1 MSERAQKRVVFA
13 SLCTALILVVVLA
26 ATPAER
32 QEPYLFKVN
41 VHEVHLSFVAT
52 DEHNR
57 GVDHLTPADI
67 AVVDNGT
74 VIRHFRSLSRYPQG
88 NLDALLLIDASESV
102 ARRFSTEIAEA
113 AQLIAEARWAPGDVL
128 SIMSFGGRESGF
140 SCVHNC
146 RDLPSTAWATKIHAK
161 GQTPLFDAV
170 VLGAEFLSQNRDPNY
185 RPVLIILSDG
195 DDTISVHSFRDAVV
209 AAMRA
214 EIPIYTLNTGNP
226 KAVTS
231 GGGVLREIA
240 ALTGGCS
247 FTRIPGAPSA
257 LASVVED
264 LRNAYV
270 LTYELP
276 SHAEGLHSISI
287 LPTTNS
293 NLRLRSRR
301 AYYAST
307 GPNAQR
313 GLK

>member
-1 MSERAQKRVVFA
+1 
-13 SLCTALILVVVLA
+13 
-26 ATPAER
+26 
-32 QEPYLFKVN
+32 
-41 VHEVHLSFVAT
+41 
-52 DEHNR
+52 
-57 GVDHLTPADI
+57 
-67 AVVDNGT
+67 
-74 VIRHFRSLSRYPQG
+74 
-88 NLDALLLIDASESV
+88 
-102 ARRFSTEIAEA
+102 
-113 AQLIAEARWAPGDVL
+113 
-128 SIMSFGGRESGF
+128 MSFGGREPGF
-140 SCVHNC
+140 ACVRNC
-146 RDLPSTAWATKIHAK
+146 RDLPSAAWASKIHAK

-170 VLGAEFLSQNRDPNY
+170 VLGAEFLSQHRDPNY

-195 DDTISVHSFRDAVV
+195 DDTISAHSFRDAVV

-214 EIPIYTLNTGNP
+214 EIPIYTLNAGDP

-231 GGGVLREIA
+231 GGSALRDIA

-247 FTRIPGAPSA
+247 FTRAPGVPSA
-257 LASVVED
+257 LASVVEN

-276 SHAEGLHSISI
+276 SHAEGLHSVSI

-307 GPNAQR
+307 GRDAQR